1 MGKPYERDLSVR
13 SWTQLMYELLALHAT
28 VLRPGAFAIVNIGDV
43 RTWPDPAL
51 PPEP

>member
-13 SWTQLMYELLALHAT
+13 SWTELMYKLLALHAT
-28 VLRPGAFAIVNIGDV
+28 VLRPGAFAVVNIGDV